1 MRTSLPEEALDDAAT
16 VRPYKTLA
24 KVERAF
30 RSLKTVDLQIRP
42 IHNWLSDRVRAHVF
56 LRMLSY
62 YVTWHMERRLA
73 PMLFKDDDRQGAEAQ
88 RTSPVA
94 PALRSE
100 SALRKVR
107 TKRTEHNE
115 PVHSFATLL
124 KDLATIAANRVQ
136 PLNTDLPVFTV
147 ITTPT
152 PIQRRAF
159 ELLGVSH
166 RLGYA

>member
-1 MRTSLPEEALDDAAT
+1 MAVLGEPITRPEGASTALLGLASLLTSTEAELATIATAVRRQSRPLRGKDRTALRVGKVINHYKVAKHFVLRIEDD
-16 VRPYKTLA
+16 
-24 KVERAF
+24 
-30 RSLKTVDLQIRP
+30 
-42 IHNWLSDRVRAHVF
+42 VF
-56 LRMLSY
+56 S
-62 YVTWHMERRLA
+62 
-73 PMLFKDDDRQGAEAQ
+73 FQGAEAQ

-94 PALRSE
+94 PALGSE

-124 KDLATIAANRVQ
+124 KDLATIAANKVQ

-147 ITTPT
+147 TTTPT

-166 RLGYA
+166 RLGCA